1 MGSEAL
7 IYELVEITTHGK
19 GSLNTELRAR
29 RSSFIF
35 QFYHIQLC
43 HVTLIGVQLQV

>member
-35 QFYHIQLC
+35 QFYHVQLC
-43 HVTLIGVQLQV
+43 HVTLTGEQLQL